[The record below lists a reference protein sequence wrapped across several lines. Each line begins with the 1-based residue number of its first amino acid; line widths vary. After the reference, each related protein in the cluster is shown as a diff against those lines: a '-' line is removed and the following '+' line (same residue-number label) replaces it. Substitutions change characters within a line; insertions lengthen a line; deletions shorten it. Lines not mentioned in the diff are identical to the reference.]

1 MLNSF
6 RAVTAAGLALIVLGA
21 GFLYLSDAVI
31 GTGSWWQGTLDAFG
45 VGFIIAGIVDVLAI
59 NGLNQV
65 LTGDQQR
72 REINLQAETILR
84 STQDV
89 RARGALA
96 EDLLIQNGHQLGPDL
111 HRQLMDLINSAR
123 PQQ

>member
-1 MLNSF
+1 MLTSF
-6 RAVTAAGLALIVLGA
+6 RTITAAGLALIVIGA
-21 GFLYLSDAVI
+21 GFLYLSDAVV

-45 VGFIIAGIVDVLAI
+45 VGFIVAGIVDVLAI

-72 REINLQAETILR
+72 RAINLQAEAILG

-89 RARGALA
+89 RARGGLA
-96 EDLLIQNGHQLGPDL
+96 EDLLI
-111 HRQLMDLINSAR
+111 
-123 PQQ
+123 